1 MILFDNL
8 KSGINNKRKQLKR
21 QSVTINAVG
30 SYKIILS
37 VSLGIGKGVS
47 SRAGW
52 YGPGVRSL
60 YF

>member
-21 QSVTINAVG
+21 QSVTVTINAVG

-60 YF
+60 